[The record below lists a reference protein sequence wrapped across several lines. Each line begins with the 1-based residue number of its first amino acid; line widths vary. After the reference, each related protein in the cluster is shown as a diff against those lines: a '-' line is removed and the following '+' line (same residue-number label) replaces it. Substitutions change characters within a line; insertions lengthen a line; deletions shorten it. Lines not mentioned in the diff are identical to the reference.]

1 MPKCYGIHASE
12 LKYNTYT
19 GWPLFLFSV
28 IKFKNTLYPG
38 KKTQGKGNK
47 EIQGIEGL
55 AK

>member
-1 MPKCYGIHASE
+1 MGFMLQSPSTTHTQGGLYFYLVLLNS
-12 LKYNTYT
+12 
-19 GWPLFLFSV
+19 
-28 IKFKNTLYPG
+28 KNTLYPG